1 MMCRL
6 NTSKSTA
13 VGVGFSQVSGKDRA
27 VRIGIGVCELW
38 GEGTAV

>member
-6 NTSKSTA
+6 NTSKPMA
-13 VGVGFSQVSGKDRA
+13 VGVGFSQVSGKNRA

-38 GEGTAV
+38 VKATAV